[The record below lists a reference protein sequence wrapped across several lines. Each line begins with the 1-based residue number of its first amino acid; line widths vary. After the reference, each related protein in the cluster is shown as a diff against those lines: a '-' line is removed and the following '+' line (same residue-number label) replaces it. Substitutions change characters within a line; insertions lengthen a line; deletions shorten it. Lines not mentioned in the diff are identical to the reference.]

1 MSDYARYRISL
12 RITHPSIRS
21 LEISNQLGLEPD
33 FSYTAGD
40 RRLTPKGN
48 ELRGTRKESFWCHEL
63 RSDDVTFELAIS
75 SFSQQLAKSK
85 GFLDSLSSTGGHL
98 EYFIGWFSAENSGFV
113 LEDGVLRMLA
123 DLRISLAFDIYPAP

>member
-1 MSDYARYRISL
+1 MNEKARYRISL
-12 RITHPSIRS
+12 RITHPNIRS
-21 LEISNQLGLEPD
+21 IEISSRLGLEPD

-48 ELRGTRKESFWCHEL
+48 EIGGIRKESFWCHEL
-63 RSDDVTFELAIS
+63 RSDDLTFELAIS
-75 SFSQQLAKSK
+75 NLSQQLAKSK

-113 LEDGVLRMLA
+113 LEGGLLRLLA
-123 DLRISLAFDIYPAP
+123 DLRISLAFDVYVGP